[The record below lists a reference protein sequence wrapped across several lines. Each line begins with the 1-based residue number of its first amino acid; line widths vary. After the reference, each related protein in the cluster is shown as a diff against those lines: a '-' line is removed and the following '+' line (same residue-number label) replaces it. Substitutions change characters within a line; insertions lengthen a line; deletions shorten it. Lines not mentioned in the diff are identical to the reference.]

1 MEHAFRLIRWRVCAA
16 LCGLLLGCKGD
27 PDSGEPPRIELEAPR
42 DYAYVIGDRIEQT
55 LSLHF
60 RDGRALDPTSL
71 PAPGPLSEW
80 LTLRDSRLE
89 PDPAHAGIQRI
100 HLTYQLFKGVR
111 TPETV
116 TIPPLALSLQ
126 GGGATEEI
134 RAPAWSFTLAPVIPP
149 DVTDEQVELRDSA
162 PPQPVDAAPLTH
174 QLMGWLAAATLVAS
188 LIGLRASLIRRKT
201 RPFAEAARELRHALK
216 GRVDDDALRQA
227 ARALHRAFD
236 RTFGQT
242 LFAAEIDRF
251 CAKHQAFAPHRERM
265 ERFFAWSRRL
275 FFETGG
281 AEDPRA
287 PEARQALLELA
298 SGCEAAERKTL

>member
-1 MEHAFRLIRWRVCAA
+1 MGFTNPAMPW
-16 LCGLLLGCKGD
+16 
-27 PDSGEPPRIELEAPR
+27 SELEAR
-42 DYAYVIGDRIEQT
+42 
-55 LSLHF
+55 LSN
-60 RDGRALDPTSL
+60 GRAPSTVSWNGGGDG
-71 PAPGPLSEW
+71 PAFGAKRQEFEPSVRPR
-80 LTLRDSRLE
+80 RDAVPYAELHARSSFSFLQGA
-89 PDPAHAGIQRI
+89 AHPE
-100 HLTYQLFKGVR
+100 QLAECAAALGLHA
-111 TPETV
+111 
-116 TIPPLALSLQ
+116 LAL
-126 GGGATEEI
+126 
-134 RAPAWSFTLAPVIPP
+134 
-149 DVTDEQVELRDSA
+149 TDRN
-162 PPQPVDAAPLTH
+162 
-174 QLMGWLAAATLVAS
+174 
-188 LIGLRASLIRRKT
+188 GLYGVVR
-201 RPFAEAARELRHALK
+201 FAEAARELRHALK

-298 SGCEAAERKTL
+298 SGCEAAERRTL